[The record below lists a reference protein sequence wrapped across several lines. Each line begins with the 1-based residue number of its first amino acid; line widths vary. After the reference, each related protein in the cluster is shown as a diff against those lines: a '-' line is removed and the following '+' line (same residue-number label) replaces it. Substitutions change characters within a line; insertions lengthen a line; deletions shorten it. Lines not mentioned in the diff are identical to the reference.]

1 MKPPKIIETRRLL
14 LRPPTLD
21 DAEDIFDKYAQDP
34 EVTRYMVW
42 LPHEQV
48 ETTKEF
54 LERCV
59 NCWEEGNAFPW
70 VMELKSDGPLM
81 GMLEM
86 RLVGYKA
93 DFGYGIARQYWGNG
107 YTTEAVQALVQW
119 ALEQED
125 IYRVWA
131 VCDLENIGSARVLEK
146 AGLEREGI
154 LRRYSIH
161 PLISIEPRD
170 CYSYSIVK

>member
-1 MKPPKIIETRRLL
+1 
-14 LRPPTLD
+14 
-21 DAEDIFDKYAQDP
+21 
-34 EVTRYMVW
+34 
-42 LPHEQV
+42 
-48 ETTKEF
+48 
-54 LERCV
+54 
-59 NCWEEGNAFPW
+59 
-70 VMELKSDGPLM
+70 VMELKSDGTLM

-119 ALEQED
+119 ALDQEE

-161 PLISIEPRD
+161 PLLSSEPRD